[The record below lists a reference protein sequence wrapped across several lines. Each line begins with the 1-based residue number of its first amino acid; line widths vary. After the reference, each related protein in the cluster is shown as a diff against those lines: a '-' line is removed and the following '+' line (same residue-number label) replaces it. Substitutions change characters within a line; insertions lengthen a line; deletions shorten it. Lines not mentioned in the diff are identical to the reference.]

1 MKEQE
6 RLEVIKRIQNNI
18 KEKESLK
25 EKSKQLQELLNDP
38 KVKQYFELLENI
50 KSIEEKYE
58 QRNSFEDF
66 IIYEFDKI
74 FGCARDIH
82 MDVYPCKHDIWIYE
96 GSYHSVWNFPWD
108 NNHLTKTLSET
119 SSWQYL
125 NSLFEYNKYICLECH
140 KRVETK
146 EWQNFENLHFVLKNQ
161 NRENDLESSYY
172 LKLYYE
178 LLFSNE
184 ISEAQ
189 KLIIEEFEKN
199 KEKQNVKVLNSK
211 KR

>member
-6 RLEVIKRIQNNI
+6 RLQVIKRIENNI
-18 KEKESLK
+18 KEKKSLK
-25 EKSKQLQELLNDP
+25 EKSEQLQKLLNDP
-38 KVKQYFELLENI
+38 KVKEYLELLENI
-50 KSIEEKYE
+50 KIIEEKYE
-58 QRNSFEDF
+58 QRNSLEDF
-66 IIYEFDKI
+66 IEYEFDKM

-96 GSYHSVWNFPWD
+96 GSYHSVWNFPGD
-108 NNHLTKTLSET
+108 NDRLTKTLSET

-161 NRENDLESSYY
+161 NEEKDLESSYY

-178 LLFSNE
+178 LLYKNN
-184 ISEAQ
+184 IDDAQ
-189 KLIIEEFEKN
+189 KLLIEEFEKN
-199 KEKQNVKVLNSK
+199 KVKQNIKVLNNK

>member
-6 RLEVIKRIQNNI
+6 RLQVIKRIENNI
-18 KEKESLK
+18 KEKKSLK
-25 EKSKQLQELLNDP
+25 EKSEQLQKLLNDP
-38 KVKQYFELLENI
+38 KVKEYLELLENI
-50 KSIEEKYE
+50 KIIEEKYE
-58 QRNSFEDF
+58 QRNSLEDY
-66 IIYEFDKI
+66 IEYEFDKI

-96 GSYHSVWNFPWD
+96 GSYHSVWNFPGD
-108 NNHLTKTLSET
+108 NDRLTKTLSET

-161 NRENDLESSYY
+161 TEEKDLESSYY

-178 LLFSNE
+178 LLYKNN
-184 ISEAQ
+184 IDDAQ
-189 KLIIEEFEKN
+189 KLLIEEFEKN
-199 KEKQNVKVLNSK
+199 KVKQNIKVLNNK

>member
-6 RLEVIKRIQNNI
+6 RLEVIKRIQDNF

-25 EKSKQLQELLNDP
+25 EKSEQLQKLLNDS
-38 KVKQYFELLENI
+38 KVKEYLNLLENI
-50 KSIEEKYE
+50 KIIEEKYE
-58 QRNSFEDF
+58 QINSLEEF
-66 IIYEFDKI
+66 IEYEFDKI

-108 NNHLTKTLSET
+108 NDHLTKTLSET

-140 KRVETK
+140 KRVQTK
-146 EWQNFENLHFVLKNQ
+146 DWQNFENLHFVLKNQ
-161 NRENDLESSYY
+161 NKENNLDASYY

-178 LLFSNE
+178 LLYKNN
-184 ISEAQ
+184 IDKAQ
-189 KLIIEEFEKN
+189 QMLVDEFENN
-199 KEKQNVKVLNSK
+199 KEQQNIKVLNNK